1 MIFNI
6 HSRKLTVY
14 PDSERVFVHLF
25 GSQPT
30 AFWLDSSR
38 VEPGLSRF
46 SFMGDGTGPNSLL
59 VQYSI
64 TDQKLT
70 INCSGQTTHRRES
83 IFSYLHRELERRYNC
98 LEGLPFDF
106 NCGFVGYFGYELKAE
121 CGGNIVHQSQFP
133 DAMFLL
139 ADRIIAFD
147 HQEQVTYLLCLTK
160 KGETEQ
166 TNAWFEGIE
175 KQLCTLPPL
184 PPIEL
189 DYTHRKVSFRLSRS
203 YQRYLEDIQES
214 LDQIKAGESY
224 EICLTNKIYANIELD
239 PLAFY
244 RRLRQL
250 NPAPYSAFLKFGEL
264 AVACSSPERFLK
276 IDPSGWVE
284 SKPIKGTAARG
295 QTEEEDRL
303 LCEALRTQEKNRCEN
318 IMIVDLLRND
328 LGRVCEIGSVH
339 VPKLMDVETYATVHQ
354 LVSTI
359 RGRLRPDVRVGDCI
373 RATFPGG
380 SMTGAPKISTM
391 EIIDRLEL
399 QARGI
404 YSGAIGFLALNG
416 AADLNIVI
424 RTAEITPNQVSIG
437 IGGAL
442 IALSNPQLEFEETLL
457 KAEALVR
464 GIVYTVCGEFSPELF
479 EIVDTPVAKSRDYSE
494 GFLRV

>member
-1 MIFNI
+1 
-6 HSRKLTVY
+6 
-14 PDSERVFVHLF
+14 
-25 GSQPT
+25 
-30 AFWLDSSR
+30 
-38 VEPGLSRF
+38 
-46 SFMGDGTGPNSLL
+46 
-59 VQYSI
+59 
-64 TDQKLT
+64 
-70 INCSGQTTHRRES
+70 
-83 IFSYLHRELERRYNC
+83 
-98 LEGLPFDF
+98 
-106 NCGFVGYFGYELKAE
+106 
-121 CGGNIVHQSQFP
+121 
-133 DAMFLL
+133 
-139 ADRIIAFD
+139 
-147 HQEQVTYLLCLTK
+147 
-160 KGETEQ
+160 
-166 TNAWFEGIE
+166 
-175 KQLCTLPPL
+175 
-184 PPIEL
+184 
-189 DYTHRKVSFRLSRS
+189 
-203 YQRYLEDIQES
+203 DIQES

-457 KAEALVR
+457 KAQALVR
-464 GIVYTVCGEFSPELF
+464 AIVYTVCGEFSPELF
-479 EIVDTPVAKSRDYSE
+479 DIDGLQAEMVNC
-494 GFLRV
+494 